1 MPRKGREDA
10 MATRQDSTTQAA
22 PAAGLAAQLQ
32 AGDQRALA
40 RALSWVE
47 NDHPLKEAL
56 LARCPPSQGTAYR
69 VGITGP
75 PGAGKST
82 LINGL
87 IAQGRAQGWRV
98 AVVAVDP
105 TSPFTGGAVLGDRI
119 RMASHTLDPDVFI
132 RSMGARG
139 GSGGLAGAVWEVLQ
153 LVEAAGYQLLLVETV
168 GTGQSE
174 WAVAQVVD
182 TTVLVLTP
190 ASGDGIQA
198 IKAGLMEVAD
208 LYLLN
213 KADLPGAHQALAE
226 LRASL
231 PPASPQSWQ
240 PPVLPVV
247 ATQGEGLAD
256 VWEAILAH
264 RRALEAGGQGQA
276 APLAPARHPPVH
288 QAETQRPPRPPRR
301 VPVTL
306 PRPRPPHSPRR
317 EVLVW
322 PRVPKGTQKANRAHH
337 PGGGGGD
344 HSRRRLAASGRG
356 GRAQDLRPRV
366 SAGRGGGVFPLGG
379 RAARM
384 GERQRPE
391 ACGGGG

>member
-1 MPRKGREDA
+1 

-56 LARCPPSQGTAYR
+56 LAHCPPSQGTAYR

-139 GSGGLAGAVWEVLQ
+139 GSGGLASAVWEVLQ

-276 APLAPARHPPVH
+276 
-288 QAETQRPPRPPRR
+288 
-301 VPVTL
+301 
-306 PRPRPPHSPRR
+306 
-317 EVLVW
+317 
-322 PRVPKGTQKANRAHH
+322 
-337 PGGGGGD
+337 
-344 HSRRRLAASGRG
+344 RRLARARHQLVHQVEAELHARLAQFLQAPEVETAVRKVVAGTALPGAEARRLVEQFLTQSAPDNGR
-356 GRAQDLRPRV
+356 
-366 SAGRGGGVFPLGG
+366 
-379 RAARM
+379 
-384 GERQRPE
+384 
-391 ACGGGG
+391 